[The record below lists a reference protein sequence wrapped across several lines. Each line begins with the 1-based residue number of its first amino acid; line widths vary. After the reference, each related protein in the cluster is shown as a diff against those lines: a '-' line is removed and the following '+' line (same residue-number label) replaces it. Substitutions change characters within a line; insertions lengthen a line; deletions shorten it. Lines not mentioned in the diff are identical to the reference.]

1 MNIKEIR
8 DMSVDEIASRNSELQ
23 EESFHLRIKQ
33 QSGQLEQPSELRAI
47 RRNIA
52 RLQTVLIQRAQSV
65 ATSGK

>member
-1 MNIKEIR
+1 
-8 DMSVDEIASRNSELQ
+8 MSVDEIASRNSELQ